1 MVDIEEFEEAVVQE
15 VLQSEERL
23 MDAQAIEEAAALVT
37 RPTAKMQLETLSKK
51 LRKESEALKRVE
63 ASRAKFSQ
71 GDASEETVA
80 AAPSPAVAVSA
91 PVKPIAVAPLLPSV
105 KFQQVDRFSFDA
117 GKYKDSHVTV
127 YVPLPAIGDLDKEKI
142 SCEFT
147 SGSFDLI
154 VKDLKGKSF
163 RLFKDN
169 LSHNIDPEK
178 SKFTVKA
185 DKVVIKLGKLK
196 GDYGYDSWSELS
208 SKKKKLAGKG
218 KDDPQQGIMDMMK
231 DMYDNGDD
239 KMKKMIG
246 ETMLKQRNGELGKD
260 PDMGMGF

>member
-1 MVDIEEFEEAVVQE
+1 MVDIEDAEEAVAHE

-23 MDAQAIEEAAALVT
+23 LDAQAIEDAAASVL
-37 RPTAKMQLETLSKK
+37 RPTAKMQLEALSKK

-63 ASRAKFSQ
+63 ASRAKSSQ
-71 GDASEETVA
+71 EDTSEETVA
-80 AAPSPAVAVSA
+80 AVAPPPVAVSA
-91 PVKPIAVAPLLPSV
+91 PVKPIAVAPLIPSA

-147 SGSFDLI
+147 SSSFDLI
-154 VKDLKGKSF
+154 VKDLKGKSY
-163 RLFKDN
+163 RLYKDN
-169 LSHNIDPEK
+169 LSHNIDPDK

-185 DKVVIKLGKLK
+185 DKVVIKLGKVK
-196 GDYGYDSWSELS
+196 GDYGFDTWSELS
-208 SKKKKLAGKG
+208 SKKKKMPGKG
-218 KDDPQQGIMDMMK
+218 KEDPQQGIMDMMK
-231 DMYDNGDD
+231 EMYDNGDD
-239 KMKKMIG
+239 NMKKMIG